1 MKRFKYRLQKVLQY
15 RDVVK
20 ADRKRELLNERM
32 KLMTLSQDLE
42 DLKEQQERNELE
54 GSKQTDLAMQMMM
67 VAYSQRI
74 MQQISWQ
81 ELKVKEQD
89 QVVQQ
94 ALKAYVEASRDA
106 KALELHRA
114 KQLTEYGQYIER
126 EEGKV
131 LDEQIVQRSGRTESE

>member
-32 KLMTLSQDLE
+32 KLMALSQDLE
-42 DLKEQQERNELE
+42 DLKEQQERSELD
-54 GSKQTDLAMQMMM
+54 SFSQTDLSMQMMM
-67 VAYSQRI
+67 VAFSQRI
-74 MQQISWQ
+74 MQQIAWQ
-81 ELKVKEQD
+81 KLKVEEQE
-89 QVVQQ
+89 QVVQE

-106 KALELHRA
+106 KALELHRT
-114 KQLTEYGQYIER
+114 KQLTEYAQYVDR

-131 LDEQIVQRSGRTESE
+131 LDEQIVQRSGRIQSK